1 MSKVH
6 WYIKCG
12 NTIPIFELCS
22 NSFHISVDTPI
33 PDWDDYYNQSKQLEF
48 NRYRVKD
55 GKTTNWISF
64 SSLSSATSFLYGK
77 PCDIKTTIKFSR
89 DLSDD
94 EDTLLSCYYLL
105 NRVSIYDIIYESE
118 ESFVDVLWKSS
129 INENTIKEDY
139 MNMQVEDLFNLS
151 VDKKIGAGEALV
163 LSAKSEIIS
172 KALAKE
178 FAEVLKPLSS
188 TSDDE
193 LTQKTFVP
201 VFTDVSHSDSLDMEN
216 ANACIRS
223 IKRNLIPVLVG
234 EAGCGKTYTAEH
246 LGEKLLETFGKEG
259 QTLKQTK
266 ICCSGIP
273 YNEFWGSYDAVSH
286 MCTGSFKY
294 IWKEAENNSDT
305 LYYVILDEM
314 LDMTDIRQT
323 FGGAFADLDNLP
335 NNLFIVATGNIG
347 VWEAGGATYRKMLDD
362 DGIDQNRFNLIPV
375 HNIFENLDSVEAQL
389 YLSSFDKDSERFK
402 AIMKVATSD
411 TSKVLSPR
419 KFRNMMQLSDEE
431 YKEDIE
437 FGLKRDDK
445 YKERALLVDRPK
457 YEK

>member
-6 WYIKCG
+6 WYVKCG
-12 NTIPIFELCS
+12 KTIPIFELNS
-22 NSFHISVDTPI
+22 NSFHISIDTPI
-33 PDWDDYYNQSKQLEF
+33 PDWDTYYVQSKQLEF

-64 SSLSSATSFLYGK
+64 NSLSSATSFLYGK

-89 DLSDD
+89 ELSDD
-94 EDTLLSCYYLL
+94 EIKLLTCHYLL
-105 NRVSIYDIIYESE
+105 NRLSIYDSIYKSGD
-118 ESFVDVLWKSS
+118 SFADVLWKLNN
-129 INENTIKEDY
+129 NENIKEDY
-139 MNMQVEDLFNLS
+139 MKLQSKDLEGLGIED
-151 VDKKIGAGEALV
+151 KIGAGAAL
-163 LSAKSEIIS
+163 LTRGITEMSAR
-172 KALAKE
+172 AFAKE

-246 LGEKLLETFGKEG
+246 LGEKLRETFGKDG
-259 QTLKQTK
+259 QVLKQTK

-294 IWKEAENNSDT
+294 IWKEAENNSDI

-375 HNIFENLDSVEAQL
+375 HNIFEDLDSNEAQL
-389 YLSSFDKDSERFK
+389 YLSSFDKESERFK
-402 AIMKVATSD
+402 SIMEIATSYKD
-411 TSKVLSPR
+411 KVLSPR

-431 YKEDIE
+431 FKEDIE

-445 YKERALLVDRPK
+445 YEERALLVDRPK